1 MPPADLSK
9 EQLLAKLHASGRPV
23 TPRQLER
30 WWKAGHIVRPQR
42 RHVPGLRGS
51 LSVFPARAYEQATA
65 LFDAAHA
72 RPDNDRDSD
81 RRLDERVFL
90 VWWEGK
96 PIANDP
102 RRMLLNFA
110 SPMLASIEAVRAY
123 EGTTIVD
130 PEPDG
135 DDDAIFNACEQYLL
149 EHPPHKF
156 KDRLFGV
163 FFRNLGKHSED
174 MFSVMVTMAA
184 SALGWM
190 PLLEPSHHPEEPSL
204 AALIRKAFGFAEF
217 ESDDSDETQ
226 VYGVLKNIGLFADRQ
241 RITNFVLALT
251 DEELETARRCARA
264 FLEGLPPIFECQSL
278 LFGKKTL
285 AKLLR
290 AFVSMLTAGLKSTM
304 VIGLAW
310 MLRQGFRENAV
321 RLAEQIEEGA
331 PKARALCI
339 VARTF
344 PQYRELLSNRNL
356 TKLAE
361 LPEDT
366 KSEMLAMLKAAIA

>member
-1 MPPADLSK
+1 MPLELSK
-9 EQLLAKLHASGRPV
+9 EQLLAKLHASERPV

-30 WWKAGHIVRPQR
+30 WWKAGHMVRPQR
-42 RHVPGLRGS
+42 RHLPGIRGS
-51 LSVFPARAYEQATA
+51 QSLFSPRAYEQAAA
-65 LFDAAHA
+65 LYDAAHP
-72 RPDNDRDSD
+72 RQDNDGKSD

-90 VWWEGK
+90 LWWEGK
-96 PIANDP
+96 PIAHDP
-102 RRMLLNFA
+102 RRMLLDFT

-123 EGTTIVD
+123 EGATIVD
-130 PEPDG
+130 AEPDR

-149 EHPPHKF
+149 EHPPDKF
-156 KDRLFGV
+156 RDRLFRV
-163 FFRNLGKHSED
+163 FFRNLGKHSDD

-190 PLLEPSHHPEEPSL
+190 PLLEPSHQPDEPSL
-204 AALIRKAFGFAEF
+204 STLVLKAFGFAELQV
-217 ESDDSDETQ
+217 EDSPETQ

-241 RITNFVLALT
+241 RITDFVLALS
-251 DEELETARRCARA
+251 DEELEIARRCARA

-278 LFGKKTL
+278 LFGKKSL

-290 AFVSMLTAGLKSTM
+290 AFTSMLTAGLKSTM

-344 PQYRELLSNRNL
+344 PQYRELFSNRNL